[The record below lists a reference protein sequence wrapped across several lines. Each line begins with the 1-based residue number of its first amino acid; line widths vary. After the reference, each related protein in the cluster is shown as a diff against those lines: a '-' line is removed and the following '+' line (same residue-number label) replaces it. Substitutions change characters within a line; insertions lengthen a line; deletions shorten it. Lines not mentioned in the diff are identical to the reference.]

1 MRPTRLDGVRQLIR
15 TYIKKRPYGLLLVTA
30 IALSLALVFLS
41 IAYVDFQDITMFS
54 VPLAIMIWIIPS
66 LLIFF
71 WLLYL
76 PTKKFLYSTTIIWTH
91 VLITVSTTILMVTI
105 LCIAFIPF
113 QPITPG
119 YIEFIGNATRMVFI
133 MFVCGQCAYL
143 ANILLGL
150 FKKTNKQL

>member
-1 MRPTRLDGVRQLIR
+1 MRLTRLKGVRQMIYA
-15 TYIKKRPYGLLLVTA
+15 YIKERPYRLLLFTA

-41 IAYVDFQDITMFS
+41 IAYIDFQDIAMFS
-54 VPLAIMIWIIPS
+54 IPLAIIVWIIPS

-76 PTKKFLYSTTIIWTH
+76 PTKRLLYSTTITWTH

-105 LCIAFIPF
+105 LCIVFIPL

-119 YIEFIGNATRMVFI
+119 YIELIGNATRIVFI
-133 MFVCGQCAYL
+133 MFVVGQCTYIV
-143 ANILLGL
+143 NVLLGL
-150 FKKTNKQL
+150 FTKTSKQL